1 MQVLFAFAVGYV
13 IGARG
18 GSEGFDEVVR
28 SVKAIRDSEEAKGF
42 AMAVRSHV
50 GYTLRDLAERVEAG
64 EGFLD
69 SGANLVDRVRNLT
82 GRE

>member
-1 MQVLFAFAVGYV
+1 MRVLFAFAVGYA

-28 SVKAIRDSEEAKGF
+28 SMKAIRDSEEVKGF
-42 AMAVRSHV
+42 TMAVRSHV
-50 GYTLRDLAERVEAG
+50 GYTLRDLAGRVEAG
-64 EGFLD
+64 EGLFD
-69 SGANLVDRVRNLT
+69 GESSLVDRVRNIT